1 MAVTEAELLIKQ
13 RDLRRQRERGGEKF
27 TTATTAVAVPSGML
41 FQNHHTA
48 TFCSVYRSHASHPL

>member
-1 MAVTEAELLIKQ
+1 MVVTEAELLIKQ
-13 RDLRRQRERGGEKF
+13 RDLRRQRGGKSS
-27 TTATTAVAVPSGML
+27 TTAMTAVAVPSGML

>member
-1 MAVTEAELLIKQ
+1 MVVTEAELLIKQ
-13 RDLRRQRERGGEKF
+13 RDLRRQRGEKV

-41 FQNHHTA
+41 FQNHHHTA